1 MAKSE
6 PIYFI
11 KPYQAYCDGMN
22 WIPYYYEHEL
32 KEKGLI

>member
-1 MAKSE
+1 MAKGK

-11 KPYQAYCDGMN
+11 KPYEAYCDGAA
-22 WIPYYYEHEL
+22 WLPYYYEEEL